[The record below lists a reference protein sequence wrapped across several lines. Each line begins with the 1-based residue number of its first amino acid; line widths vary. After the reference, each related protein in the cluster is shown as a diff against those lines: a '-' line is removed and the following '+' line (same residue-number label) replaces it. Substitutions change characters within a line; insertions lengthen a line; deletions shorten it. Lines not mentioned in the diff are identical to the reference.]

1 MAAQYQA
8 SITVDAVITA
18 LIAFLNPFVTPAQI
32 IRGQQNRVAPPVGPF
47 VEVTELRQ
55 VDLST
60 PIIVGNKELAQA
72 DVTGPKRIDIQIDF
86 YGPTAGDQCTAVKGI
101 YRSYLATAAF
111 PDGITPLYCTDGT
124 QAPLLDAEEQ
134 YESRWTL
141 TASLQ
146 YNSTVSIPLQ
156 FANKLAINLMEDV
169 F

>member
-1 MAAQYQA
+1 MAQYQA
-8 SITVDAVITA
+8 SITIDAVITA

-32 IRGQQNRVAPPVGPF
+32 IRGQQNRVAPPRGPF

-55 VDLST
+55 VDLET
-60 PIIVGNKELAQA
+60 PIVTNDVPNAQ
-72 DVTGPKRIDIQIDF
+72 VVVLGPKRIDIQIDF
-86 YGPTAGDQCTAVKGI
+86 YGPASGDQCTAVKGV

-156 FANKLAINLMEDV
+156 FANNLALNIMEDV
-169 F
+169 L